1 MIVPEESLTRVKS
14 LRDEARNLY
23 RSSFKGEGNTRALR
37 EARQRL
43 EEAFTL
49 IESVAASDEAAN
61 LRQELGQ
68 LLSDVVRVSP
78 F

>member
-1 MIVPEESLTRVKS
+1 MRVRS
-14 LRDEARNLY
+14 LRDEARKLY
-23 RSSFKGEGNTRALR
+23 RSGFRGEGDGRALR

-43 EEAFTL
+43 EEAFNL
-49 IESVAASDEAAN
+49 IESLLASAEVDD